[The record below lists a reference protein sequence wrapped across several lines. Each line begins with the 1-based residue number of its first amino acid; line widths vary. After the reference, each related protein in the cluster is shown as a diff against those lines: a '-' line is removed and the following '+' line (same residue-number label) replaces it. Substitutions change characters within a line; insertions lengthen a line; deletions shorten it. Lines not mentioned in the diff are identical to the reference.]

1 MSILQSMSEKFNVGE
16 YVIQFKS
23 VIVVPEISQAF
34 INFLKEEFNYENWEF
49 ILGSNF
55 EILF

>member
-1 MSILQSMSEKFNVGE
+1 MSILQDMTGEKFNIGE

-49 ILGSNF
+49 ILGLNF
-55 EILF
+55 LNL